1 MTRADRIRVTDN
13 YPSPF
18 VGGGAA
24 QRFEGGDAHV
34 SVQQIAKHTQSTA
47 EVFTELTINVDQV
60 DPDDWPAFS
69 KMIQELRPHLYQ
81 AVRIPTVINPSR

>member
-1 MTRADRIRVTDN
+1 MSARQV
-13 YPSPF
+13 
-18 VGGGAA
+18 
-24 QRFEGGDAHV
+24 
-34 SVQQIAKHTQSTA
+34 AKHTPSTV

-81 AVRIPTVINPSR
+81 AVRIPAAINPSR